1 MSKHNLKLIG
11 EIFATGVMS
20 FCGVVSETAMNV
32 TFPTLMDEFG
42 IGTSTVQWITTGYL
56 LILSLVITLS
66 SYLKRNCS
74 QRTLFLTAILSFII
88 ATAAC
93 CIAPSFTVLLLG
105 RMVQGIGTGIALPL
119 MYNIILNEAPKEQI
133 GTFMGIG
140 MLVTAVAP
148 AIGPVLGGVVV
159 DMFGWRYLFLSLMP
173 LLLLSLFLGLALI
186 KRNAPEEPS
195 KFHLFDYLLIVIGYA
210 TFVLALVQASSAGW
224 LSVPVL
230 VLIATAVAAILYFAR
245 RTRHESSPLL
255 RMEVLRYSKFTMALV
270 AILVA
275 QFTVLALGYII
286 PNYSQITNHT
296 NASLAGMLLVPGCIV
311 GAILSPLS
319 GKILDKTGARL
330 PIIAG
335 FGFMLASLVLFSIFG
350 NDLNTNMFYGFYV
363 IFTIGQGL
371 GCASALT
378 FCLAQLPANLS
389 ADGNAIVNSFQQ
401 LAGAMG
407 TAVASGIVAAS
418 QKAFAHEQFAQATA
432 SGSRNAFIVLLIMF
446 LIAFALCC
454 LMTVNRKRGK

>member
-1 MSKHNLKLIG
+1 
-11 EIFATGVMS
+11 MS

-32 TFPTLMDEFG
+32 TFPTLMEEFG

-74 QRTLFLTAILSFII
+74 QRTLFLTAISSFIL

-93 CIAPSFTVLLLG
+93 SLAPNFAVLLLG

-159 DMFGWRYLFLSLMP
+159 DMFGWRYIFLALLP
-173 LLLLSLFLGLALI
+173 LLLLSLALGWALI
-186 KRNAPEEPS
+186 GPTVPEEHS
-195 KFHLFDYLLIVIGYA
+195 KFHLFDYLLIAVGYT

-224 LSVPVL
+224 FSLPVL
-230 VLIATAVAAILYFAR
+230 LLIATAGAAILYFASR
-245 RTRHESSPLL
+245 SHHESSPML
-255 RMEVLRYSKFTMALV
+255 RLGVLRYSRFTMALA

-275 QFTVLALGYII
+275 QLTVLALGYII
-286 PNYSQITNHT
+286 PNYSQIANHT
-296 NASLAGMLLVPGCIV
+296 SASIAGMLLVPGCVV

-335 FGFMLASLVLFSIFG
+335 FGFMLASLVLFTVFG
-350 NDLNTNMFYGFYV
+350 NNLSTNMFYAFYV
-363 IFTIGQGL
+363 VYTIGQGL
-371 GCASALT
+371 GCASAVT
-378 FCLAQLPANLS
+378 FCLSQLPENLS

-407 TAVASGIVAAS
+407 TAVASTIVAAS
-418 QKAFAHEQFAQATA
+418 QKAFAQEQFAQATA
-432 SGSRNAFIVLLIMF
+432 AGSRNAFLVLLILF
-446 LIAFALCC
+446 IVAFGLCC
-454 LMTVNRKRGK
+454 LMTASPKRKIPAEGN

>member
-1 MSKHNLKLIG
+1 
-11 EIFATGVMS
+11 MS

-32 TFPTLMDEFG
+32 TFPTLMNEFG

-74 QRTLFLTAILSFII
+74 QRTLFLTAISSFII

-93 CIAPSFTVLLLG
+93 CLAPNFTVLLLG

-159 DMFGWRYLFLSLMP
+159 DMFGWRYIFLSLLP
-173 LLLLSLFLGLALI
+173 LLLLSLAIGLALI
-186 KRNAPEEPS
+186 KRSVPEEHS
-195 KFHLFDYLLIVIGYA
+195 SFHFFDYLLIVIGYT

-230 VLIATAVAAILYFAR
+230 VLIATAASAILYFAW

-255 RMEVLRYSKFTMALV
+255 RMEVLRYGKFTMALV

-286 PNYSQITNHT
+286 PNYSQISNHT

-319 GKILDKTGARL
+319 GKILDRTGAKL

-335 FGFMLASLVLFSIFG
+335 YGFMLASLVLFAVFG
-350 NDLNTNMFYGFYV
+350 NNLSTNMFYAFYV

-378 FCLAQLPANLS
+378 FCLAQLPDNLS

-407 TAVASGIVAAS
+407 TAVASTIVAAS
-418 QKAFAHEQFAQATA
+418 QKAFAPEQFAQATA
-432 SGSRNAFIVLLIMF
+432 AGSRNAFFVLLIMF
-446 LIAFALCC
+446 LVAFVLCC
-454 LMTVNRKRGK
+454 LMTRRGTGKPIGKDISL

>member
-1 MSKHNLKLIG
+1 MSRNNLKLIG
-11 EIFATGVMS
+11 KIIATGVMS

-32 TFPTLMDEFG
+32 TFPTLMNEFS

-66 SYLKRNCS
+66 SYLERNYS
-74 QRTLFLTAILSFII
+74 QKTLFIVAISSFIA
-88 ATAAC
+88 ATTAC
-93 CIAPSFTVLLLG
+93 CLAPSFTMLLLG
-105 RMVQGIGTGIALPL
+105 RMVQGVGTGIALPL

-148 AIGPVLGGVVV
+148 AVGPVLGGVIV
-159 DMFGWRYLFLSLMP
+159 DTFGWRHIFLSLMP
-173 LLLLSLFLGLALI
+173 LLLLSLALGLALI
-186 KRNAPEEPS
+186 KHNVPQEHS
-195 KFHLFDYLLIVIGYA
+195 KFHLFDYLLIAVGYT

-224 LSVPVL
+224 FSIRILA
-230 VLIATAVAAILYFAR
+230 LIATAAAAILYFSR
-245 RTRHESSPLL
+245 RSRHESCPLL
-255 RMEVLRYSKFTMALV
+255 RLEVLRYSRFTMALA

-319 GKILDKTGARL
+319 GKILDRTGARL

-335 FGFMLASLVLFSIFG
+335 FGFMLASLILFAVFG
-350 NDLNTNMFYGFYV
+350 NNLSTNMFYGFYV

>member
-1 MSKHNLKLIG
+1 
-11 EIFATGVMS
+11 MS

-32 TFPTLMDEFG
+32 TFPTLMNEFG
-42 IGTSTVQWITTGYL
+42 VGTSTVQWITTGYL

-74 QRTLFLTAILSFII
+74 QRTLFLTAISSFII

-93 CIAPSFTVLLLG
+93 CLAPNFTVLLLG

-133 GTFMGIG
+133 GTFMGVG

-159 DMFGWRYLFLSLMP
+159 DMFGWRYIFLSLIP
-173 LLLLSLFLGLALI
+173 LLLVSLALGWALI
-186 KRNAPEEPS
+186 GHNVPEEHS
-195 KFHLFDYLLIVIGYA
+195 RFHFFDYLLIAVGYV
-210 TFVLALVQASSAGW
+210 TFILALVQASSAGW
-224 LSVPVL
+224 ISLPVFL
-230 VLIATAVAAILYFAR
+230 LIASAAASILYFAK

-255 RMEVLRYSKFTMALV
+255 RVGVLRYGKFTMALIV
-270 AILVA
+270 ILIA

-286 PNYSQITNHT
+286 PNYSQIANHT

-319 GKILDKTGARL
+319 GNIMDRTGAKL
-330 PIIAG
+330 PIITG
-335 FGFMLASLVLFSIFG
+335 YGFMLASLVLFTVFG
-350 NDLNTNMFYGFYV
+350 NSLSTNMFYIFYV
-363 IFTIGQGL
+363 VFTIGQGL
-371 GCASALT
+371 GCASAIT
-378 FCLAQLPANLS
+378 FCLAQLPENLS

-407 TAVASGIVAAS
+407 TAVASTIVAAS
-418 QKAFAHEQFAQATA
+418 QKAFAQNQFAQATA
-432 SGSRNAFIVLLIMF
+432 AGSRNAFFVLMVLFI
-446 LIAFALCC
+446 IAFAVCC
-454 LMTVNRKRGK
+454 LMTRRGTKKSIN